1 MFADQAGGLATSQL
15 STNTQIALLDWKIL
29 VQEWY
34 ESYYKI
40 HNENKKFDRI
50 WPTPDEVWDHS
61 DVPALCDRLTSFLS
75 HKRRYTIGVQGLG
88 MPAVASVQDWSALT
102 IAVGEH
108 PFRFE
113 CTLGDTQSSLI
124 YRGPAVRIS
133 VQQTSSAAN
142 VSAELARVLRF
153 NGTGDQGVY
162 QRVQNLCT
170 HLIAQYK
177 LPIGVKSEVPW
188 ERLEVELIL
197 ENMVQQMRIGG
208 NREAILQ
215 RMLLVQI
222 CFTTGLRIGSL
233 ATGAVFLDG
242 TGGFLTH
249 DVSIIQP
256 EAGKYELTLKVRTL
270 KGWGGLDTSTINP
283 RINAAA

>member
-102 IAVGEH
+102 IAV
-108 PFRFE
+108 
-113 CTLGDTQSSLI
+113 
-124 YRGPAVRIS
+124 VRIS